1 MRAAKILAAEQIAAV
16 ALVAAGDVFAQSGP
30 KGFPNPRPVIG
41 LVIFYG
47 LLGWVSSLGMQ
58 AARISAGIGSLV
70 LLLLA
75 MSKSGLLV
83 ENEAGTALTGFLQT
97 QAGSIPVAPSEASAI
112 QNANAQG
119 IVPKVGGRQLP
130 GGAFIAGIAARI
142 ARGFGIGGPNAS
154 AGPSGAP
161 ITGSLRSRGV
171 PRNPDTGQP
180 TPLT

>member
-16 ALVAAGDVFAQSGP
+16 ALVAAGDVFAQTGP

-47 LLGWVSSLGMQ
+47 ILGWVSSLGMQ
-58 AARISAGIGSLV
+58 AARISAGVGSLV

-83 ENEAGTALTGFLQT
+83 ETEAGTALEGFVST
-97 QAGSIPVAPSEASAI
+97 QAGSIPVAPSQATAI
-112 QNANAQG
+112 QNANAAG
-119 IVPKVGGRQLP
+119 VVPQVGGKQLP
-130 GGAFIAGIAARI
+130 GGTFIARIAARI
-142 ARGFGIGGPNAS
+142 AQGFGIGGPNAS
-154 AGPSGAP
+154 AGPPGAP
-161 ITGSLRSRGV
+161 ITGGLRSRGV
-171 PRNPDTGQP
+171 PRNPDTGAP